1 MTKRTTQAGGAP
13 FAHLLGRNK
22 AAAAGTG
29 KAAETDDDDEK
40 KKSKKAEETGG
51 MDDAEDN
58 EGDKKDKLDDIAD
71 DHTDDDG
78 MSDTDDSDDTAAK
91 KGTKAKGKAKA
102 GDDEDDEKPS
112 KDAAKAAR
120 LAERAR
126 CAAIFSSPYAAGQ
139 PHVAAQLA
147 FQTNMS
153 SKEAI
158 GVLQATASDRPAQE
172 ASTAAPRKEAK
183 GGGLRERMAGTDN
196 PDVGADTGVQAPSS
210 FAAKVLQADK
220 VRRGLA

>member
-29 KAAETDDDDEK
+29 KAAETDDDDDDK

-102 GDDEDDEKPS
+102 GDEEDDEKPS

-126 CAAIFSSPYAAGQ
+126 CAAIFSSPHAAGQ

-158 GVLQATASDRPAQE
+158 GVLQATASDRPEQ
-172 ASTAAPRKEAK
+172 AAPKREGK
-183 GGGLRERMAGTDN
+183 GGGLRDRMANTDN